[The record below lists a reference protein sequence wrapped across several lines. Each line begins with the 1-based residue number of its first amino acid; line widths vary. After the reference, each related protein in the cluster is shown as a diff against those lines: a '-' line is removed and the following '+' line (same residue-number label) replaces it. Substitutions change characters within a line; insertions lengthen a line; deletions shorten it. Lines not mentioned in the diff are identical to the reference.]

1 MKERISRTAAIDET
15 LLSRLENGE
24 TLTSIC
30 SEEDMPTLRAVQK
43 WRRKDL
49 EFEDAVHKSWV
60 RGLAIRFDANA
71 DVQQELIEHPE
82 RFDPKVINALATI
95 TRDRSHQIIAAQSK
109 LDRRYSDRS
118 SVEHTG
124 SPMIIGW
131 ATGSSDVENRAA
143 SDKPQKNIKKSDEDV
158 VHVSKH

>member
-1 MKERISRTAAIDET
+1 MKAYSWKVYFIHAAYERSSHIR
-15 LLSRLENGE
+15 R
-24 TLTSIC
+24 
-30 SEEDMPTLRAVQK
+30 
-43 WRRKDL
+43 RRKDPEL
-49 EFEDAVHKSWV
+49 EDAVHRSWV

-131 ATGSSDVENRAA
+131 ATGPSDVEDRAA
-143 SDKPQKNIKKSDEDV
+143 LDKPQKNIKKSDEDV
-158 VHVSKH
+158 VHVSSH

>member
-1 MKERISRTAAIDET
+1 MKKRISRSSAIDEA

-30 SEEDMPTLRAVQK
+30 SGENMPTLRAVQK
-43 WRRKDL
+43 WRRSDPD
-49 EFEDAVHKSWV
+49 FEEAIHTSWV

-71 DVQQELIEHPE
+71 DVQQELIDHPE

-124 SPMIIGW
+124 GPMIIGW
-131 ATGSSDVENRAA
+131 ANGPSDVESSPELNR
-143 SDKPQKNIKKSDEDV
+143 P
-158 VHVSKH
+158 